1 MASIIHNKKLVLI
14 VSLSAL
20 LITLLLLFSNFSLSN
35 VLLSSLLLLLLA
47 LSFIDIRLALLSI
60 LFLRPILDLS
70 VHNIILSFGDLQIN
84 ILSLLGVLMIFLV
97 LIFIFSEKFDWHN
110 FKYSYSFYAWI
121 IFLFLGVISMFNS
134 FYFSESLKE
143 ILRFF
148 SIFASFFLGASL
160 LPSAKNL
167 TWLIKTIIFSA
178 LPPSLLALF
187 QFINKTG
194 LPENGIY
201 RVFGSMT
208 HPNMLAFYLL
218 LSITLAVFLILNLK
232 RTKLEVYIYSLLSL
246 FYIFIL
252 FLTYTRGAYLALIM
266 IFVIV
271 GVSKF
276 KKFLLVSFL
285 ALIFVYALIP
295 PLQTR
300 FNSIFQSDPYG
311 SVSWR
316 FNLWRDGLEY
326 FQERPWTGYGIGTAE
341 KIISVKRDFR
351 LGSPDPHND
360 YLRIALDGGY
370 PLLASYLLL
379 LLSFFG
385 AIIASY
391 WHESRPRL
399 KNFFIFFLAFGVAVF
414 AMSSGDN
421 ILNDTALQ
429 WQMWALAG
437 SALACARL
445 KPDLSA

>member
-1 MASIIHNKKLVLI
+1 MPSLLNNKKSVI
-14 VSLSAL
+14 AL
-20 LITLLLLFSNFSLSN
+20 TFIAVFTALLLLFSNLSLPN

-47 LSFIDIRLALLSI
+47 LSFIDFRLAFLSI

-70 VHNIILSFGDLQIN
+70 VHNIIFSFGDLQIN
-84 ILSLLGVLMIFLV
+84 ILSLLGILMIILAI
-97 LIFIFSEKFDWHN
+97 IFIFLGKFDWHN
-110 FKYSYSFYAWI
+110 LKQLHSFYAWV
-121 IFLFLGVISMFNS
+121 IFLFLGIISTFNS

-148 SIFASFFLGASL
+148 SIFAAFFLGASL

-167 TWLIKTIIFSA
+167 TWLIKIIIFSA
-178 LPPSLLALF
+178 LPPSLIALF

-218 LSITLAVFLILNLK
+218 LAITLAVFLLLNLK
-232 RTKLEVYIYSLLSL
+232 RTKLEVYFYSLLSL

-252 FLTYTRGAYLALIM
+252 FLTYTRGAYLALII

-276 KKFLLVSFL
+276 KKFLLVAFL
-285 ALIFVYALIP
+285 AMLFVYALVP
-295 PLQTR
+295 PIQTR

-351 LGSPDPHND
+351 LGPPDPHND
-360 YLRIALDGGY
+360 YLRVALDGGY
-370 PLLASYLLL
+370 PLLASYILL

-385 AIIASY
+385 AIISSY

-399 KNFFIFFLAFGVAVF
+399 KNFFLFFLAFGVAVF
-414 AMSSGDN
+414 TMSSGDN